1 MPERRGME
9 IQVIDEGPKVSNVK
23 IGDIVKI
30 QEEDEDGA
38 KVFVE
43 YKVVKLYP
51 YQVLAMADR
60 GRKKRY
66 FGYGDLVTMG
76 KECPNLNTAERRNG
90 RKDPRHTFDRTGMY
104 GG

>member
-1 MPERRGME
+1 ME
-9 IQVIDEGPKVSNVK
+9 IQVIDEGPKISNVK
-23 IGDIVKI
+23 VGDIIRI
-30 QEEDEDGA
+30 QEEDEDGL
-38 KVFVE
+38 KTFVE

-60 GRKKRY
+60 GKKKRY

-76 KECPNLNTAERRNG
+76 KERQSKTVGTNELQSG
-90 RKDPRHTFDRTGMY
+90 RKGARHTYNRTARY